1 MLAVMRE
8 AHSTNLH
15 VLEGKNIKAKLLV
28 IRWMNVLHRKRVK
41 DRRKAAYVGHSERSF
56 SNELTIKVHESEL
69 WG

>member
-1 MLAVMRE
+1 LLAVVIN

-41 DRRKAAYVGHSERSF
+41 DRRKAAYVGHGERKAS
-56 SNELTIKVHESEL
+56 
-69 WG
+69 